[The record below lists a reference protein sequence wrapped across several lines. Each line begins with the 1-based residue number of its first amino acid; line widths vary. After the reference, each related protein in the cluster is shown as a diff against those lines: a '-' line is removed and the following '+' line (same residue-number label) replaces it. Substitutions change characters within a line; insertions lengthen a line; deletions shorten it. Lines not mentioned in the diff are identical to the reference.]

1 MAEWELYEYY
11 SLVRSKDVSMYRC
24 TNCLH
29 LYAVPFEICPNCK
42 SKMSDRIVL
51 RRRLNKVK

>member
-11 SLVRSKDVSMYRC
+11 SFIKGKDVSMYRC

-29 LYAVPFEICPNCK
+29 LYAIPFEICPNCK
-42 SKMSDRIVL
+42 SKMSDRIIP
-51 RRRLNKVK
+51 RRRLNKS